1 MGCGIDG
8 DGEGRRRGMT
18 AVGLDNFAYEPARMH
33 ESEAARRHY
42 WAVAIGLQAVDGLE
56 VSPYVRQAADA
67 YIAGKRTLAE
77 TGKLV
82 RAHHAT
88 GHDEA
93 SLEADLVGQR
103 IAELL
108 AASPFCLA
116 PEMLPEIHRYLFQ
129 DLDAAVCHPGEFK
142 AERMVKQEDIL
153 NGDSVLYADPLA
165 YEMALKGVFATE
177 QAKSY
182 GALAK
187 DELAGFC
194 HSIAFIWQIHPFYE
208 GNTRTVAV
216 FSALYLNQLGFD
228 VSNEPFEHHARYFRD
243 ALVRAMYRNVPA
255 GVFPDESFLVK
266 FYESLIGRGPASFD
280 REELMRLP
288 LFENPALLR
297 NVDPAKALDTS
308 KLA

>member
-1 MGCGIDG
+1 MGCGNDG
-8 DGEGRRRGMT
+8 GVERRWRGMT
-18 AVGLDNFAYEPARMH
+18 AEGLDGF
-33 ESEAARRHY
+33 
-42 WAVAIGLQAVDGLE
+42 
-56 VSPYVRQAADA
+56 
-67 YIAGKRTLAE
+67 
-77 TGKLV
+77 
-82 RAHHAT
+82 
-88 GHDEA
+88 
-93 SLEADLVGQR
+93 
-103 IAELL
+103 
-108 AASPFCLA
+108 
-116 PEMLPEIHRYLFQ
+116 
-129 DLDAAVCHPGEFK
+129 AAVYHPGEFK
-142 AERMVKQEDIL
+142 TERMVKQEDIL

-255 GVFPDESFLVK
+255 GIFPDEAFLVK
-266 FYESLIGRGPASFD
+266 FYESLLGRGPASFD
-280 REELMRLP
+280 REELMCLP